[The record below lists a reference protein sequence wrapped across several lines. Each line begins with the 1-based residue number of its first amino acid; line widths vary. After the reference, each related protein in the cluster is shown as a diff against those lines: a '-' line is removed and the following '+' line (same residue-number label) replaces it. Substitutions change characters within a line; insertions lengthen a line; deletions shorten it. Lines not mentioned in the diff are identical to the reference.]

1 VNQNREQWG
10 SRLGFILA
18 AAGSAIGLGNI
29 WMFPKT
35 AGENGGGLFVLLYL
49 LCVMVIG
56 VPLML
61 AELAIGRASQSNAVG
76 AFKKLTPGKPWF
88 LTGGLGVLAGFLILS
103 FYAVIGGWILIYL
116 WDSIT
121 GLLTSQ
127 GMNTLTALNEH
138 FTNRTTDP
146 MYSIL
151 FYFIFMA
158 LTIFIVYK
166 GIGEGIEKW
175 SKILM
180 PVLLGLLVLVIV
192 RGLFLEG
199 AMKGLEFLFVPR
211 FEDFKPETLAGA
223 LSQAF
228 FSLSLGMGAMI
239 TYGSY
244 LKKNQNLPQ
253 SAVQVGGLD
262 TLIGILAG
270 MAIFPALLS
279 INPDISPADMGG
291 SGLIF
296 KAFPQIFL
304 EMFGGNALFAQIF
317 AILFFV
323 LVLIAALTSSIS
335 LLEVVTAYFVDERK
349 FKRSHAAMIMGAL
362 IFIIG
367 IPSALPTG
375 AFDIVS
381 SVTYDYMLPIGGF
394 FISIY
399 ASWVWGRNRALIEIA
414 DGCKCF
420 KLGIL
425 WHFILRWIAPF
436 VIFQILLGKILID
449 LKVSESI
456 RTTLQTVFTYTD
468 AVLIGGALIAG
479 IYFWFFKPA
488 SLVRD
493 EKE

>member
-1 VNQNREQWG
+1 MNQNREQWG

-56 VPLML
+56 IPLML

-76 AFKKLTPGKPWF
+76 SFKKLSPGKPWF

-121 GLLTSQ
+121 GLLTSPE
-127 GMNTLTALNEH
+127 LTNLAALDTH
-138 FTNRTTDP
+138 FVNRTTDP
-146 MYSIL
+146 VYSIL

-158 LTIFIVYK
+158 LTIFIVFK

-180 PVLLGLLVLVIV
+180 PVLLGLLILVIV

-211 FEDFKPETLAGA
+211 FEDFKPETLASA

-244 LKKNQNLPQ
+244 LKKDQNLPQ
-253 SAVQVGGLD
+253 SAMQVGGLD
-262 TLIGILAG
+262 TLIGVLAG

-279 INPDISPADMGG
+279 INPDISASDMGG
-291 SGLIF
+291 PGLIF

-335 LLEVVTAYFVDERK
+335 LLEVVTAYFVDEKK
-349 FKRSHAAMIMGAL
+349 FRRSHASIIMGSL
-362 IFIIG
+362 IFLIG
-367 IPSALPTG
+367 IPSALFTG
-375 AFDIVS
+375 VFGFVS
-381 SVTYDYMLPIGGF
+381 AVTYDYMLPIGGF

-399 ASWVWGRNRALIEIA
+399 AAWVWGRNRALIEIA
-414 DGCKCF
+414 HGCTCF

-436 VIFQILLGKILID
+436 VIFQILLGKVLID
-449 LKVSESI
+449 LKIDEGFRNS
-456 RTTLQTVFTYTD
+456 LQTIFAYTD
-468 AVLIGGALIAG
+468 AVLIGGTLLVG

-488 SLVRD
+488 SLV
-493 EKE
+493 KEEE